1 MSLIRD
7 SANSGIDNQ
16 TEVCIIYLREKITQL
31 RGLIDAIDQRQ
42 EYVNS
47 FMLKDSLKNTKKT
60 KRAK

>member
-1 MSLIRD
+1 MSLIKD
-7 SANSGIDNQ
+7 SANSGIDNP

-42 EYVNS
+42 EYVDS